1 MDDECKE
8 CEYYDHE
15 NGICKEFS
23 CNPFFC
29 DEPLPCEIDKQED
42 PARQRSFSRPFQ
54 KARYIHPYRYFSAAQ
69 KGSHRWH
76 RCMDGLLCVF
86 PY

>member
-42 PARQRSFSRPFQ
+42 P
-54 KARYIHPYRYFSAAQ
+54 
-69 KGSHRWH
+69 GE
-76 RCMDGLLCVF
+76 
-86 PY
+86 